1 MSAAAPAVRRADT
14 DTIVA
19 IATPP
24 GAGAIGVIRV
34 SGPSARECV
43 LPLLQAVGGQEIAV
57 ARPRAL
63 HRVRVVDPA
72 RRAPSSTTRSWCSC
86 PVLIPTPART

>member
-1 MSAAAPAVRRADT
+1 MSAASSSASRADT

-43 LPLLQAVGGQEIAV
+43 WPLLRAVGVREIAA

-63 HRVRVVDPA
+63 HRVRVVDPQTGA
-72 RRAPSSTTRSWCSC
+72 QLDDALVAFMKEFER
-86 PVLIPTPART
+86 VNG